1 MDNSPSY
8 GSGKLSDGSPAG
20 SVGSAS
26 EAYNELA
33 GLSLE
38 EQEAQ
43 RAEWS
48 QELSRV
54 EEEIQTL
61 RTVLASKIH
70 HSTELKRKLGIT
82 VWKEITDDVSSGIK
96 NVKESN
102 VYQTVESKVDGF
114 KTAVVETP
122 IYHKTNEVVKT
133 AAEKTSSLF
142 SGFTTKL
149 SQMKNSESFKSFEGK
164 VGGAYESV
172 KTKVSTSRSG
182 SVQSFNDIA
191 SSANNTT
198 PSSPIH
204 EEKPIA

>member
-1 MDNSPSY
+1 MFAINRELKLCSQSFSINKKFSLFVLD
-8 GSGKLSDGSPAG
+8 GSGKLSDNSPAG

-82 VWKEITDDVSSGIK
+82 VWKEITDDVSSGLK

-102 VYQTVESKVDGF
+102 V
-114 KTAVVETP
+114 
-122 IYHKTNEVVKT
+122 
-133 AAEKTSSLF
+133 
-142 SGFTTKL
+142 
-149 SQMKNSESFKSFEGK
+149 
-164 VGGAYESV
+164 
-172 KTKVSTSRSG
+172 
-182 SVQSFNDIA
+182 
-191 SSANNTT
+191 
-198 PSSPIH
+198 
-204 EEKPIA
+204 

>member
-1 MDNSPSY
+1 MRTIFNEFESQINNKKITFLLPFLD
-8 GSGKLSDGSPAG
+8 GSGKLSDSSPAG

-26 EAYNELA
+26 EAFANDFA
-33 GLSLE
+33 NLSHE
-38 EQEAQ
+38 EQEQQ

-102 VYQTVESKVDGF
+102 V
-114 KTAVVETP
+114 
-122 IYHKTNEVVKT
+122 
-133 AAEKTSSLF
+133 
-142 SGFTTKL
+142 
-149 SQMKNSESFKSFEGK
+149 
-164 VGGAYESV
+164 
-172 KTKVSTSRSG
+172 
-182 SVQSFNDIA
+182 
-191 SSANNTT
+191 
-198 PSSPIH
+198 
-204 EEKPIA
+204 

>member
-1 MDNSPSY
+1 MHSFPQIFDPVSSRNSRQLILNAAINIFRKFTNILINLFLD
-8 GSGKLSDGSPAG
+8 GSGKLSDSSPAG

-26 EAYNELA
+26 EAFNELA

-38 EQEAQ
+38 EQEQQ

-48 QELSRV
+48 QELARV

-102 VYQTVESKVDGF
+102 V
-114 KTAVVETP
+114 
-122 IYHKTNEVVKT
+122 
-133 AAEKTSSLF
+133 
-142 SGFTTKL
+142 
-149 SQMKNSESFKSFEGK
+149 
-164 VGGAYESV
+164 
-172 KTKVSTSRSG
+172 
-182 SVQSFNDIA
+182 
-191 SSANNTT
+191 
-198 PSSPIH
+198 
-204 EEKPIA
+204 

>member
-1 MDNSPSY
+1 MAQIFFASKSLIVAFYCLSKVFFVTKLNSSLFLD
-8 GSGKLSDGSPAG
+8 GSGKLSDSSPAG

-38 EQEAQ
+38 EQEQQ

-48 QELSRV
+48 QELARV

-102 VYQTVESKVDGF
+102 V
-114 KTAVVETP
+114 
-122 IYHKTNEVVKT
+122 
-133 AAEKTSSLF
+133 
-142 SGFTTKL
+142 
-149 SQMKNSESFKSFEGK
+149 
-164 VGGAYESV
+164 
-172 KTKVSTSRSG
+172 
-182 SVQSFNDIA
+182 
-191 SSANNTT
+191 
-198 PSSPIH
+198 
-204 EEKPIA
+204 